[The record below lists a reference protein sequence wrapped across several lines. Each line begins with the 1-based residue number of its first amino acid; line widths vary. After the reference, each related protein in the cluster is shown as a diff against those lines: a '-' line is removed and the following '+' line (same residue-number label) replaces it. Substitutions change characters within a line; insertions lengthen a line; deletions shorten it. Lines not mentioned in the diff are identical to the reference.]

1 MDRKTKIAAAIAICC
16 AIILSFLFYVGF
28 LSNINLKLTDNLYG
42 EKQPLDS
49 ITIVAID
56 DKSLQE
62 IGRWPWNRTI
72 FAKTIDFLNESRAL
86 GIDVAFFESST
97 TEQDMMLGEALSR
110 AGNAAIPVE
119 FTKFEKTGDRVI
131 GKEMLQPVPELRT
144 AKAYGYVNVVTDKDG
159 VTRAVKMD
167 VSDEYPAF
175 ANAVYEIYWGKKSQR
190 QDSRFIVN
198 FVGPPGSYAYY
209 SLTDI
214 YNERVDK
221 NEFKDKLVLIGATSP
236 DMHDDYFVPTSKGK
250 AMPGVEVH
258 ANTIQTLINKD
269 FLREQPGY
277 TAILSIIISALLLTI
292 IIITTRIRIAT
303 IAVPVLALAY
313 VFFSIYI
320 FNYGIIMNLI
330 YVPLT
335 IAITY
340 TSEVLYLYYGTKK
353 EKQQIKNA
361 FGKYVSPQVLGEILK
376 DPDKLKLGGDRKD
389 ITVFFSDIRGFTTI
403 SEGLTPEKL
412 VHVLNEYLT
421 AMTDIV
427 MKHEGVVDKFIGDA
441 IMAFWGAPLEQPEHA
456 KMACLTSLEMMKE
469 LKKLQEMWRKEG
481 TPEIKI
487 GIGLNSGPAVIGNM
501 GSYERLSYTAMGDT
515 INLGSR
521 LEGLTKQY
529 GVAIIISENTKAK
542 ISNEFITRALDI
554 VTVKGKKKPIK
565 IYELVCMQ
573 TELTK
578 EQKELIE
585 HYEKG
590 LELYLKRK
598 WEDAIKEFKKAN
610 DYAAKAFIER
620 CEEFKKSPPPKS
632 WEGVWEFKTK

>member
-16 AIILSFLFYVGF
+16 AIILSFLFYIGF
-28 LSNINLKLTDNLYG
+28 LSNINLKLADTLYG
-42 EKQPLDS
+42 GKQPLDS
-49 ITIVAID
+49 IAIVAID

-72 FAKTIDFLNESRAL
+72 FAKTVDFLSESKAL

-97 TEQDMMLGEALSR
+97 TEQDAMLGNALSR
-110 AGNAAIPVE
+110 GSTVIPVE
-119 FTKFEKTGDRVI
+119 FTKFEKTGSRVI
-131 GKEMLQPVPELRT
+131 GKEMLQPPEEIKK

-175 ANAVYEIYWGKKSQR
+175 ANAVYEVYWGKKSQT

-198 FVGPPGSYAYY
+198 FVGPPGSYKYH

-277 TAILSIIISALLLTI
+277 TVILSIIISALLLTI
-292 IIITTRIRIAT
+292 LIITTRIRIAT
-303 IAVPVLALAY
+303 IAAPVLAALY
-313 VFFSIYI
+313 IFCSIYI

-340 TSEVLYLYYGTKK
+340 TSEVLHLYYGTKK

-403 SEGLTPEKL
+403 SESLTPEQL
-412 VHVLNEYLT
+412 VHLLNEYLS
-421 AMTDIV
+421 AMTEIA

-469 LKKLQEMWRKEG
+469 LRKMQEKWRKEG

-529 GVAIIISENTKAK
+529 GVGILISENTKAK

-565 IYELVCMQ
+565 IYELVCMAS
-573 TELTK
+573 ELTEK
-578 EQKELIE
+578 QKQTIE
-585 HYEKG
+585 TYEKG

-598 WEDAIKEFKKAN
+598 FTEAIKEFEKVN
-610 DYAAKAFIER
+610 DYASKAFIER
-620 CEEFKKSPPPKS
+620 CKEFKKNPPPKD